1 LVYVPPKVDV
11 ELVLEMVVAVG
22 VIVVEVV
29 GLDDLFVDKE
39 DF

>member
-1 LVYVPPKVDV
+1 MPPKVDV
-11 ELVLEMVVAVG
+11 ELVLVMVEAVG
-22 VIVVEVV
+22 VIVVAVA

>member
-1 LVYVPPKVDV
+1 MPPKVAVDV
-11 ELVLEMVVAVG
+11 ELVLVMAEAVSLIVVAV
-22 VIVVEVV
+22 I